1 MHILNVYHID
11 YMIWSLYSELNIIY
25 LYKCIELDTNIYSL
39 YDVQC
44 TLSQSRWF
52 TYMISIY

>member
-1 MHILNVYHID
+1 
-11 YMIWSLYSELNIIY
+11 MIYSLYNELNIIY

-44 TLSQSRWF
+44 MLSQSQWL
-52 TYMISIY
+52 TYMISIN